1 MSTVSEDHEQASKDR
16 RAEVSIASAAKT
28 MRTARVG
35 SLLVKKGKQLVGIVT
50 DTDIVRRAVASGK
63 PLGKLTV
70 EKIMTAP
77 ICTIEGSQS
86 IDDAQDMMADL
97 GVRHLGVTKKAR
109 SSGIVS
115 VRDLLLYYKR
125 YAQSKINPEASYY
138 EPKIFKISRMLKTAS
153 SSPAQPRRAK
163 TRRSAASF

>member
-1 MSTVSEDHEQASKDR
+1 MTNVSQIMNKRPKSVGPKI
-16 RAEVSIASAAKT
+16 SIASAAKA

-70 EKIMTAP
+70 EKIMTTP

-97 GVRHLGVTKKAR
+97 GVRHLGVTKNGEI
-109 SSGIVS
+109 SGVVS
-115 VRDLLLYYKR
+115 VRDLLLHYKR
-125 YAQSKINPEASYY
+125 YAQSKISTEVSYS
-138 EPKIFKISRMLKTAS
+138 EPKIS
-153 SSPAQPRRAK
+153 QD
-163 TRRSAASF
+163 

>member
-1 MSTVSEDHEQASKDR
+1 MSTIAKIMNKNPKSVGPKM
-16 RAEVSIASAAKT
+16 SIASAAKT
-28 MRTARVG
+28 MRAARVG
-35 SLLVKKGKQLVGIVT
+35 SLFVKKGKRLVGVVT

-97 GVRHLGVTKKAR
+97 GVRHLGVTKNGEI
-109 SSGIVS
+109 SGVVS
-115 VRDLLLYYKR
+115 VRDLLLHYKR
-125 YAQSKINPEASYY
+125 YAQSKISTEVVYE
-138 EPKIFKISRMLKTAS
+138 EPKIT
-153 SSPAQPRRAK
+153 QD
-163 TRRSAASF
+163 

>member
-1 MSTVSEDHEQASKDR
+1 MSTVAKIMNKNPKSVGPKM
-16 RAEVSIASAAKT
+16 SIASAAKT
-28 MRTARVG
+28 MRAARVG
-35 SLLVKKGKQLVGIVT
+35 SLFVKKGKHLVGVVT

-97 GVRHLGVTKKAR
+97 GVRHLGVTKNGQI
-109 SSGIVS
+109 SGVIS
-115 VRDLLLYYKR
+115 VRDLLLHYKR
-125 YAQSKINPEASYY
+125 YAQSKISTEVTYE
-138 EPKIFKISRMLKTAS
+138 EPKIT
-153 SSPAQPRRAK
+153 QD
-163 TRRSAASF
+163 